1 MIFESYFITLIHRLD
16 SLFSA
21 QKVVTMLLSEDQPIT
36 DVPVSDYDSKSGGII
51 ETLEGLLGTFR
62 ERKTT
67 LESDNETAESYVYSN
82 SKLERIFKKRFL
94 TSKLLF

>member
-1 MIFESYFITLIHRLD
+1 
-16 SLFSA
+16 
-21 QKVVTMLLSEDQPIT
+21 MLLSEDQPIT

-62 ERKTT
+62 DRKTT

-82 SKLERIFKKRFL
+82 SKLERIKKNVF
-94 TSKLLF
+94 